1 MSNINKLTSDIIK
14 KLGGAGN
21 IISAG
26 GSLAIAAHSYNKNRF
41 EGDNLATAGAKA
53 LAVGAFSYITHPAT
67 YIGAGIIK
75 NAPSKA
81 ISAIE
86 RVGQKARSLE
96 RTASAAPFTSN
107 TFIDNKQIFTMRQA
121 GVSAMQKSKYDTEHA
136 MKGNEA
142 QYFHK

>member
-1 MSNINKLTSDIIK
+1 MSNINKLTSDVIK

-21 IISAG
+21 IIANGTSI
-26 GSLAIAAHSYNKNRF
+26 AIAAHSYDRSRF

-53 LAVGAFSYITHPAT
+53 LATGAFAHMIHPAV

-75 NAPSKA
+75 DAPAKA
-81 ISAIE
+81 ISAVE

-96 RTASAAPFTSN
+96 RTTSAAPFTSN

-121 GVSAMQKSKYDTEHA
+121 GVAAMRQTKYDTEHA
-136 MKGNEA
+136 IKGNEA